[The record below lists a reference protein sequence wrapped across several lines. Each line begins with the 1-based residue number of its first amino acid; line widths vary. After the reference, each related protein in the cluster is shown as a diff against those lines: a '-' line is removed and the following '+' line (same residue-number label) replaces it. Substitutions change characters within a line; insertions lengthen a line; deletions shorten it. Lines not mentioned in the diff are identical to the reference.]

1 MKNLVV
7 AGVAIAGL
15 VIMFGCLRTMKRC
28 GPYRASVISLSIAA
42 ASMLLS
48 QFQVR
53 HFAFLTRPIVCSSV
67 AVVLLAASW
76 LLLPTKP
83 DKHSRTG
90 ALRTSTTALV
100 AVAVWLLVIDFSVA
114 SGLSGRVVATR
125 LVAVAVVVMLV
136 SLCRSEVARFEFV
149 ALALAFAFGVACAT
163 APLASDAYRA
173 CSQFKCGPLGA
184 QLTAAFGSENRLSII
199 CCLTILGAFSF
210 ADRAFR
216 FFVVVTGLCV
226 LYLADSRT
234 EQIAL
239 AVALIVGAV
248 WFLTSRSEGAA
259 WRGLSAAALPNVG
272 VAIGIYLIY
281 SASVKSFSNR
291 GSIWILGR
299 SALGHD
305 WLVGRGLDTWS
316 TQVLSRNFMHSEY
329 LYLLYSGGVVA
340 LLLFAIALTG
350 VGVRLARTGD
360 WNRFALLVFIV
371 IDGMTEVIWNP
382 LTVDDTTIL
391 AVLLIS
397 ISRWDPP
404 LLEGAL
410 RPDQSAASTGGG
422 RNGVRARKPPI
433 AVGPNM
439 GSGGHALAGRPQPR
453 SQDPGEG
460 STHGA

>member
-149 ALALAFAFGVACAT
+149 ALGRALLREPDLVNR
-163 APLASDAYRA
+163 LASGETDAGV
-173 CSQFKCGPLGA
+173 CSHCNRCMAK
-184 QLTAAFGSENRLSII
+184 AANTS
-199 CCLTILGAFSF
+199 
-210 ADRAFR
+210 DRGGDVR
-216 FFVVVTGLCV
+216 TLCV
-226 LYLADSRT
+226 
-234 EQIAL
+234 E
-239 AVALIVGAV
+239 
-248 WFLTSRSEGAA
+248 
-259 WRGLSAAALPNVG
+259 LP
-272 VAIGIYLIY
+272 
-281 SASVKSFSNR
+281 
-291 GSIWILGR
+291 
-299 SALGHD
+299 
-305 WLVGRGLDTWS
+305 
-316 TQVLSRNFMHSEY
+316 
-329 LYLLYSGGVVA
+329 
-340 LLLFAIALTG
+340 
-350 VGVRLARTGD
+350 
-360 WNRFALLVFIV
+360 
-371 IDGMTEVIWNP
+371 
-382 LTVDDTTIL
+382 
-391 AVLLIS
+391 
-397 ISRWDPP
+397 
-404 LLEGAL
+404 
-410 RPDQSAASTGGG
+410 
-422 RNGVRARKPPI
+422 
-433 AVGPNM
+433 
-439 GSGGHALAGRPQPR
+439 
-453 SQDPGEG
+453 DPGY
-460 STHGA
+460 